1 MDVKKQKRRSLMG
14 RFQEINKTFFNNL
27 EDHEFVSSS
36 AILWNKNTTRTIDLS
51 VMMENEIDSKN
62 TRLSDM
68 PNSALLSV
76 QREKVN
82 LGQGNK
88 DPNLNQVSLKE
99 DLLQVTVN
107 SQVIVFDLSEP
118 QPKEIMLFNATNQ
131 FMNPETFVESGI
143 QMGLNKEA
151 PASKNRKNGHLFD
164 FIVATRDKTAYFH
177 RRDRVFY

>member
-1 MDVKKQKRRSLMG
+1 MSVRNRLLTKNTIEMKKQKQRKSLLG

-36 AILWNKNTTRTIDLS
+36 AILWNKNVTRTIDLS

-76 QREKVN
+76 QRDKVN
-82 LGQGNK
+82 LGHGNN
-88 DPNLNQVSLKE
+88 DPNLHQVSLKE

-118 QPKEIMLFNATNQ
+118 QPKEIMLFNATN
-131 FMNPETFVESGI
+131 
-143 QMGLNKEA
+143 
-151 PASKNRKNGHLFD
+151 
-164 FIVATRDKTAYFH
+164 
-177 RRDRVFY
+177 